1 MATEPTI
8 GNVISTYITLRGQK
22 EAIEAETK
30 DSISSIKEKM
40 GKLEAWIQ
48 TKADEMGVTSFKTD
62 AGTAFLATSDY
73 ASVAD
78 WDAVLDFVKT
88 NDAWH
93 MLTMGVNKKQVR
105 EHIDAHGAVPP
116 GVNFGTKINVSV
128 RRPSK
133 KA

>member
-78 WDAVLDFVKT
+78 WDAVLDFVKA
-88 NDAWH
+88 NDAWY
-93 MLTMGVNKKQVR
+93 MLTKGVNKKQVR